1 MDWLAGV
8 GDKKVQRIYD
18 AFHQPFLSCKKPRT
32 SVPSLEML
40 EQAEAPQGA
49 LMEGDSS
56 DGAH

>member
-8 GDKKVQRIYD
+8 GDKKVQRLYD

-32 SVPSLEML
+32 SAPSLEVL
-40 EQAEAPQGA
+40 EQAEAPQGLG
-49 LMEGDSS
+49 LMEA